1 MEGGKLGE
9 ALMLSQRFPLRLLVL
24 VVFVTHGPGRLQA
37 ADLQDRTRQAF
48 ERYVEVTEA
57 RIEPELREA
66 GRGLW
71 VDRLPPAQRTGA
83 ERQLRAG
90 EVLVA
95 RLESRAGGKP
105 IDIPDGK
112 VHHWIGTVFIP
123 GATLSRTIQMVQDYD
138 RYPRIYQPAI
148 RRSTTVARDDSR
160 FKVSMQMF
168 MKKVISV
175 VLNADFEVVY
185 RSLGPTRM
193 YVPSVA
199 TRIAEM
205 ENPDTPEAREKPVGR
220 DNGFLWRFNNYC
232 LFEERDGGT
241 YMQCESVS
249 LSRSIPVGLGWL
261 IGPFVTSIP
270 RESLTFTLTAARRH
284 LTEKTAV
291 SRQTRSG
298 SLALLIL

>member
-1 MEGGKLGE
+1 M
-9 ALMLSQRFPLRLLVL
+9 PLQQVARLLL
-24 VVFVTHGPGRLQA
+24 FLGVFAARAMGELEA
-37 ADLQDRTRQAF
+37 ADLREGTRQAF
-48 ERYVEVTEA
+48 ERYVQITEA
-57 RIEPELREA
+57 RIEQELKEA

-71 VDRLPPAQRTGA
+71 IDRLSQAERTDA

-90 EVLVA
+90 EVMIT
-95 RLESRAGGKP
+95 RLESRAEGKRLE
-105 IDIPDGK
+105 IPDGK
-112 VHHWIGTVFIP
+112 VHHWLGTVFIP
-123 GATLSRTIQMVQDYD
+123 GATLSRTIAMVQDYEH
-138 RYPRIYQPAI
+138 YPRIYQPAI
-148 RRSTTVARDDSR
+148 RRSTIVARDGSR

-175 VLNADFEVVY
+175 VLNADFDVVY
-185 RSLGPTRM
+185 RSLGPTRT

-199 TRIAEM
+199 TRIAEVD
-205 ENPDTPEAREKPVGR
+205 NADTAQAREKPVGH

-249 LSRSIPVGLGWL
+249 LSRTIPVGLGWL

-284 LTEKTAV
+284 LTEKGEKNDVTMTPPSSPTTTPFLR
-291 SRQTRSG
+291 SR
-298 SLALLIL
+298 ALL

>member
-1 MEGGKLGE
+1 
-9 ALMLSQRFPLRLLVL
+9 MLSQRFPLRLLVL
-24 VVFVTHGPGRLQA
+24 VVFVTHAPESLQA
-37 ADLQDRTRQAF
+37 TDLQDRTRQAF

-57 RIEPELREA
+57 RIEQELQEA

-71 VDRLPPAQRTGA
+71 VDRLPPAQRTNA

-95 RLESRAGGKP
+95 RLESRAVGKP

-123 GATLSRTIQMVQDYD
+123 GATLTRTIQMVQDYD

-148 RRSTTVARDDSR
+148 RQSKIVRRDDSR

-175 VLNADFEVVY
+175 VLNADFDVVY

-199 TRIAEM
+199 TRIAEV
-205 ENPDTPEAREKPVGR
+205 ENPDTPQAREKPVGR

-232 LFEERDGGT
+232 LFEERDSGT

-249 LSRSIPVGLGWL
+249 LSRAIPVGLGWL

-284 LTEKTAV
+284 LTDKTAV
-291 SRQTRSG
+291 SFQPSAISHHSTT
-298 SLALLIL
+298 AA

>member
-1 MEGGKLGE
+1 MV
-9 ALMLSQRFPLRLLVL
+9 SQQLRLRLFVL
-24 VVFVTHGPGRLQA
+24 VVVVTYAPESLQA
-37 ADLQDRTRQAF
+37 TDLQDRTRQAF

-57 RIEPELREA
+57 RIEQGLQEA

-71 VDRLPPAQRTGA
+71 VDRLPPAQRTNA

-95 RLESRAGGKP
+95 RLESRAEGKP

-123 GATLSRTIQMVQDYD
+123 GATLTRTIQMVQDYD

-148 RRSTTVARDDSR
+148 RQSKIVRRDDSR

-175 VLNADFEVVY
+175 VLNADFDVVY

-199 TRIAEM
+199 TRIAEV
-205 ENPDTPEAREKPVGR
+205 ENPDTPQAREKPVGR

-249 LSRSIPVGLGWL
+249 LSRAIPVGLGWL

-291 SRQTRSG
+291 SLQPSAISHHSTT
-298 SLALLIL
+298 AV

>member
-1 MEGGKLGE
+1 MPIPQVAPVLTFAAIFMGH
-9 ALMLSQRFPLRLLVL
+9 ALLELE
-24 VVFVTHGPGRLQA
+24 A

-48 ERYVEVTEA
+48 DRYVEVTEA
-57 RIEPELREA
+57 RIEQELLQA

-71 VDRLPPAQRTGA
+71 VDRLSQAQRADA
-83 ERQLRAG
+83 EQQLRAG

-105 IDIPDGK
+105 LDIPDGK

-123 GATLSRTIQMVQDYD
+123 GATLARTIQMVQDYD
-138 RYPRIYQPAI
+138 QYPRIYQPAI
-148 RRSTTVARDDSR
+148 RRSTTVARDGPR

-175 VLNADFEVVY
+175 VLNADFDVVY

-199 TRIAEM
+199 TRIAEV
-205 ENPDTPEAREKPVGR
+205 ENPDTPQAREKPVGQ

-249 LSRSIPVGLGWL
+249 LSRAIPIGLGWL

-270 RESLTFTLTAARRH
+270 RESLTFTLSSARRH
-284 LTEKTAV
+284 LTEK
-291 SRQTRSG
+291 
-298 SLALLIL
+298 

>member
-1 MEGGKLGE
+1 MRFRHIAKLLPLLLLFTAGPE
-9 ALMLSQRFPLRLLVL
+9 ADLE
-24 VVFVTHGPGRLQA
+24 A

-57 RIEPELREA
+57 RIEQELKEA
-66 GRGLW
+66 GRALW
-71 VDRLPPAQRTGA
+71 VDRQPQSERAAA
-83 ERQLRAG
+83 EKRLHAG

-95 RLESRAGGKP
+95 RLESRASGRP

-112 VHHWIGTVFIP
+112 AHHWIGTVFIP

-138 RYPRIYQPAI
+138 RYPQIYQPAI
-148 RRSTTVARDDSR
+148 RRSKIIARDGSR

-175 VLNADFEVVY
+175 VLNADFDVVY
-185 RSLGPTRM
+185 RSLSPTRT

-199 TRIAEM
+199 TRIAEV
-205 ENPDTPEAREKPVGR
+205 ENPDTPQAREKPIGQ

-270 RESLTFTLTAARRH
+270 RESLTFTLTAARRQ
-284 LTEKTAV
+284 LTEKAALEDHSTTAP
-291 SRQTRSG
+291 
-298 SLALLIL
+298 

>member
-1 MEGGKLGE
+1 
-9 ALMLSQRFPLRLLVL
+9 MLSQRFSLRLLVL
-24 VVFVTHGPGRLQA
+24 VVFVTHAPESLRA
-37 ADLQDRTRQAF
+37 TDLQDRTSQAF

-57 RIEPELREA
+57 RIEQELQEA

-71 VDRLPPAQRTGA
+71 VDRLSPAQRTNA

-123 GATLSRTIQMVQDYD
+123 GATLTRTIQMVQDYD
-138 RYPRIYQPAI
+138 RYTRIYQPAI
-148 RRSTTVARDDSR
+148 RQSKIVARDDSR

-175 VLNADFEVVY
+175 VLNADFDVVY

-199 TRIAEM
+199 TRIAEV
-205 ENPDTPEAREKPVGR
+205 ENPDTPQAREKPVGR

-232 LFEERDGGT
+232 LFDERDGGT

-249 LSRSIPVGLGWL
+249 LSRAIPVGLGWL

-284 LTEKTAV
+284 LTDKTAV
-291 SRQTRSG
+291 SHQPSAL
-298 SLALLIL
+298 SLQLIEPSLQLKTEVDG